1 MPTYDYPGVYIEEQP
16 AASPIQGVGTSTA
29 AFIGVARGGP
39 VNQPAFVTSFDEF
52 RQTFDAQPMDGFYL
66 WYAVRAFFDNGGRR
80 AYIVKASSGRTASLA
95 LPDSRAVGAQTALVV
110 VAQAL
115 GVPSPDITVTVTH
128 TSLVPSVNVLRWQ
141 APVAQANGDRIR
153 VAAVVGPPA
162 LTAAEAAARFRVGD
176 SVHITENANQ
186 EDATVR
192 EVRGDLLLLEKPLAK
207 TYAGGNVRLADL
219 KPGGVSLRLEAAAA
233 GLAPG
238 SVITIAQGAT
248 GPETL
253 VVKQVQAERITPDL
267 TTYRVD
273 LQAGLANTYDRASAT
288 AIVVKSQEFTLAV
301 TQDAVTE
308 TRAHLSMDRRH
319 PRYVG
324 AYLAQQP
331 FSLVTVSEPAVPS
344 NADMKDRSPAET
356 ANQKLVGG
364 KADAPQDLTPADF
377 QDALDALRTI
387 DEVNFIAIPDAA
399 GRLDV
404 QMALLAHC
412 ENLRDR
418 FAIFD
423 APQGLPPTGP
433 GSIRDWVAALRSDR
447 GYGALY
453 YPWVL
458 VSHPAGGTVA
468 APPSGHVA
476 GVYARSDGERGVNKA
491 PANFTLNS
499 ALGVVT
505 LINDDTQGPLN
516 IDGVNVLRVFPG
528 QARPVVWGART
539 TSPQT
544 AWQYVNI
551 RRLLL
556 FIEES
561 IEEGIRWAVFEP
573 HNPALWA
580 KLRRTIIDFLTRIW
594 RDGAL
599 FGAKPDDAFYVRIDE
614 SNNPPGER
622 ALGRLYIEIG
632 LRPVYPA
639 EFIVVRIGFWEG
651 GSEVSE

>member
-29 AFIGVARGGP
+29 GLIGVARGGP
-39 VNQPAFVTSFDEF
+39 VNQPVFITSFDEF
-52 RQTFDAQPMDGFYL
+52 RQNFDAQPLDGFYL
-66 WYAVRAFFDNGGRR
+66 WYAARAFFDNGGRR
-80 AYIVKASSGRTASLA
+80 AYITRVSAGRQASLA
-95 LPDSRAVGAQTALVV
+95 LPDSRATGAQTSLVV
-110 VAQAL
+110 TANAL
-115 GVPSPDITVTVTH
+115 GVPAPDITVTVTNS
-128 TSLVPSVNVLRWQ
+128 SLAPAVNVLRVQ
-141 APVAQANGDRIR
+141 AAVAQANADRMR
-153 VAAVVGPPA
+153 VAGVVGPPA
-162 LTAAEAAARFRVGD
+162 MTGAEAAARFRVGD
-176 SVHITENANQ
+176 SVHIEEGANK
-186 EDATVR
+186 EDAVVR
-192 EVRGDLLLLEKPLAK
+192 EVRGDLLLLEKALAK
-207 TYAGGNVRLADL
+207 TYAGGSVRLADL
-219 KPGGVSLRLEAAAA
+219 KKGDLSVRFEAAAA

-238 SVITIAQGAT
+238 SVMTLEQGAT

-253 VVKQVQAERITPDL
+253 VVKQVLVERITPDL
-267 TTYRVD
+267 TTYRAE
-273 LQAGLANTYDRASAT
+273 LQSGLANAYDRASAT
-288 AIVVKSQEFTLAV
+288 AIVAKSQEFTLAV
-301 TQDAVTE
+301 TQGAATE
-308 TRAHLSMDRRH
+308 TRANLSLARSH

-324 AYLAQQP
+324 VLLAQQP

-344 NADMKDRSPAET
+344 NADLKDRRPAET
-356 ANQKLVGG
+356 TNLKLVGG
-364 KADAPQDLTPADF
+364 KADAPQELTPADF
-377 QDALDALRTI
+377 QAALDALRTV
-387 DEVNFIAIPDAA
+387 DEVNFIAVPDAA
-399 GRLDV
+399 SRQDV

-412 ENLRDR
+412 ETLRDR

-433 GSIRDWVAALRSDR
+433 GSIREWVAALRSER
-447 GYGALY
+447 GFGALY

-458 VSHPAGGTVA
+458 VSHPAGGTLAV
-468 APPSGHVA
+468 PPSGHVA
-476 GVYARSDGERGVNKA
+476 GVYARADNERGVNKA
-491 PANFTLNS
+491 PANFTLNG

-539 TSPQT
+539 TSNQT

-573 HNPALWA
+573 NNTALWA
-580 KLRRTIIDFLTRIW
+580 KLRRTITDFLTRVW

-622 ALGRLYIEIG
+622 ALGRLIIEIG

-639 EFIVVRIGFWEG
+639 EFIIVRIGFWEG